1 MGDDEGGETQ
11 DDYSNDNDHNDND
24 ENNNDNDDDLT
35 ILWET
40 FNDTLTNTI
49 RNPKF

>member
-1 MGDDEGGETQ
+1 MKEKELSRKNFMGDDEGGETQ

-35 ILWET
+35 IL
-40 FNDTLTNTI
+40 
-49 RNPKF
+49 